1 MASLIFGCGYLGMR
15 VAERWLASGEKV
27 FAVTRREARA
37 AELCRRGIEPIVAD
51 VTDAKSLAELP
62 VADKIL
68 FAVGFDRAAG
78 RSIHEVYVSG
88 LRNVLDALPPQSPR
102 IVYISST
109 GVYGQNDGSWVDEES
124 PCEPQRDGGR
134 ACLAAEHW
142 LSGHPRGA
150 HATVLRLAGI
160 YGPDRIPRI
169 ADLRA
174 GLPIPGPSERCLNL
188 IHVDDAANIIVAAA
202 ERDGEFRTFTVSD
215 GQSVVCCDYFAYL
228 AKLVAAPPPSFDED
242 NSTVAKRGRGGG
254 SKRVRNRRMIQELGV
269 SLQYPSYREGLT
281 AIVEDSID

>member
-1 MASLIFGCGYLGMR
+1 
-15 VAERWLASGEKV
+15 
-27 FAVTRREARA
+27 
-37 AELCRRGIEPIVAD
+37 
-51 VTDAKSLAELP
+51 
-62 VADKIL
+62 
-68 FAVGFDRAAG
+68 
-78 RSIHEVYVSG
+78 
-88 LRNVLDALPPQSPR
+88 
-102 IVYISST
+102 
-109 GVYGQNDGSWVDEES
+109 
-124 PCEPQRDGGR
+124 
-134 ACLAAEHW
+134 LAAEHW

-215 GQSVVCCDYFAYL
+215 GQPVVCCDYFAYL
-228 AKLVAAPPPSFDED
+228 AKLVAAPPPSFDEANSTVANSTVANSTVANSTVA